1 MVNTGSAG
9 GARSLDRAARRRH
22 RFVQMW
28 NHRYLYL
35 LLLLPLAWV
44 VIFRYWPMFGLQI
57 AFKNFKI
64 SKGFW
69 NSSWVGF
76 KYFEQFLTDYS
87 FKRLIT
93 NTVGISMYSLI
104 AGFFPPIILA
114 VALNECRHKYFTK
127 GVQTITYMPHFLSTV
142 VVTSIL
148 TQLLSYGGALNTVVK
163 ALGGTPRNF
172 LSEPAYFKS
181 IYVWSGVWQSQGYN
195 SIMYLA
201 ALAGISPEL
210 QEAAY
215 VDGANVWQRIW
226 HVDLPGIIPTAII
239 LLILN
244 TASVLNVGYE
254 KVYLL
259 QNSLNMS
266 ASDVISTYVYRV
278 GLVDM
283 NYSFS
288 TAVNLFQ
295 SVISLA
301 LMAIV
306 NGIAR
311 KVSDYSLW

>member
-1 MVNTGSAG
+1 MAETKTAPRRSALH
-9 GARSLDRAARRRH
+9 RSAPAKAFRLH
-22 RFVQMW
+22 WQ
-28 NHRYLYL
+28 LYL
-35 LLLLPLAWV
+35 LLILPLVWV
-44 VIFRYWPMFGLQI
+44 IIFRYWPMFGLQI
-57 AFKNFKI
+57 AFRNFKI

-69 NSSWVGF
+69 DSKWVGL
-76 KYFEQFLTDYS
+76 KYFQQFLTDYS
-87 FKRLIT
+87 FKRLIS
-93 NTVGISMYSLI
+93 NTLGISVYSLV

-142 VVTSIL
+142 VITSII
-148 TQLLSYGGALNTVVK
+148 TQLLSYGGALNTLVK
-163 ALGGTPRNF
+163 AMGGTPRNY
-172 LSEPAYFKS
+172 LSEPSYFKS
-181 IYVWSGVWQSQGYN
+181 IYVWSGIWQSQGYN

-215 VDGANVWQRIW
+215 VDGANIWQRIW

-295 SVISLA
+295 SVISLL

-306 NGIAR
+306 NSIAR
-311 KVSDYSLW
+311 KASDYSLW

>member
-1 MVNTGSAG
+1 MAETKTAPRRSALH
-9 GARSLDRAARRRH
+9 RSAPAKAFRLH
-22 RFVQMW
+22 WQ
-28 NHRYLYL
+28 LYL
-35 LLLLPLAWV
+35 LLILPLVWV
-44 VIFRYWPMFGLQI
+44 IIFRYWPMFGLQI
-57 AFKNFKI
+57 AFRNFKI

-69 NSSWVGF
+69 DSKWVGL
-76 KYFEQFLTDYS
+76 KYFQQFLTDYS
-87 FKRLIT
+87 FKRLIS
-93 NTVGISMYSLI
+93 NTLGISVYSLV

-142 VVTSIL
+142 VITSII
-148 TQLLSYGGALNTVVK
+148 TQLLSYGGALNTLVK
-163 ALGGTPRNF
+163 AVGGTPRNY
-172 LSEPAYFKS
+172 LSEPSYFKS
-181 IYVWSGVWQSQGYN
+181 IYVWSGIWQSQGYN

-215 VDGANVWQRIW
+215 VDGANIWQRIW

-295 SVISLA
+295 SVISLL

-306 NGIAR
+306 NSIAR
-311 KVSDYSLW
+311 KASDYSLW